1 MDEKNEIF
9 LRVFALCEYVLV
21 DQQNRYSLI
30 GIYDKIFLVD
40 TPAEFP
46 IEMVLVISS
55 DKKEN
60 DISVSIENPSGIIDE
75 ISKIKSKVEEELIT
89 IRANGLYKISGF
101 GKHYV
106 NISVNNKI
114 ISRHFFTVDKIDR

>member
-75 ISKIKSKVEEELIT
+75 ISKIKSQIYLFLLPT
-89 IRANGLYKISGF
+89 LYCMDLGEVSLLPG
-101 GKHYV
+101 
-106 NISVNNKI
+106 
-114 ISRHFFTVDKIDR
+114 SR